1 MSRLEVRTT
10 EAERKNEQLE
20 AQSRRNNLKFPT
32 LHGIKEDR
40 GETWEQ
46 SEGKVRE
53 YLSTKLNIDVRDM
66 KIERAHRLP
75 NRSSPRPL
83 IVKFS
88 YFTDTEL
95 VPKNYR

>member
-1 MSRLEVRTT
+1 MRSQVSELSKSVSRLEVRTT
-10 EAERKNEQLE
+10 ETERKNEQLE

-46 SEGKVRE
+46 SEMRE
-53 YLSTKLNIDVRDM
+53 YLSTELNIDVRDM

-75 NRSSPRPL
+75 N
-83 IVKFS
+83 
-88 YFTDTEL
+88 
-95 VPKNYR
+95 